1 MKIVLAGSVSF
12 SRHTLERLLAHG
24 ANVAGVLGL
33 DPSASNGVSD
43 YSNLEEVAAAANV
56 PYRSYV
62 KINAPEIVEQ
72 VRAWAPDLMFVV
84 GLSQLVHDDIMNIPP
99 MGSIG
104 FHPTRLP
111 EGRGR
116 APVAWLTW
124 DAKPGAATFF
134 VLEKEADAGA
144 IFVQEPYDVPH
155 GSYAED
161 VIAAVRA
168 AIDRGLDRWLP
179 KLLAGEWNPV
189 PQDEALASFWGKRA
203 AEDGWID
210 WMKPADEIARLVR
223 TASHPYP
230 GAYTYLR
237 GRKLMI
243 WRARVVDLPF
253 RGVPGRVLH
262 TDSEGFLV
270 QTGDGVLKVEQ
281 HELTGD
287 APGRVAV
294 GMRLGFVVEDEI
306 AKLRERLA
314 VIEEKL
320 GSHDATGK
328 PPKAAKDL

>member
-1 MKIVLAGSVSF
+1 
-12 SRHTLERLLAHG
+12 
-24 ANVAGVLGL
+24 
-33 DPSASNGVSD
+33 
-43 YSNLEEVAAAANV
+43 V

-84 GLSQLVHDDIMNIPP
+84 GLSQLVHDDIMSIPP

-155 GSYAED
+155 AAYSDE

-168 AIDRGLDRWLP
+168 AIDRALDRWLP
-179 KLLAGEWNPV
+179 RLLAGEWNPV
-189 PQDEALASFWGKRA
+189 PQDEAMASFWGKRA

-210 WMKPADEIARLVR
+210 WMRPAEEIARLVR
-223 TASHPYP
+223 TASEPYP

-237 GRKLMI
+237 GKKLLI
-243 WRARVVDLPF
+243 WRASVSELPF

-262 TDSEGFLV
+262 TDTAGFLV
-270 QTGDGVLKVEQ
+270 QTGDGLLRVEK
-281 HELTGD
+281 HELLGE
-287 APGRVAV
+287 GRVAV
-294 GMRLGFVVEDEI
+294 GQRLGFVVEDEI
-306 AKLRERLA
+306 ARLRERVTAL
-314 VIEEKL
+314 EEKL
-320 GSHDATGK
+320 K
-328 PPKAAKDL
+328 